1 MRKFILEKVG
11 SSGGLERTT
20 TCSLNGL
27 SAVITPSI
35 WILTKSG
42 AIPTLTPETVEMG
55 GLSADSEMFA
65 GLLVP
70 LQDLIKSADVFQ
82 SYQKGEILLSIKF
95 RKFSLDN
102 QPVQKVI
109 LILDLLGYYKFV
121 NNQISPHLI
130 LTKTN
135 FTNFRPL

>member
-1 MRKFILEKVG
+1 MFLFQNISTKIMRKFILEKVG

-95 RKFSLDN
+95 RKFYF
-102 QPVQKVI
+102 
-109 LILDLLGYYKFV
+109 LLFIKFHKFYFLFYYK
-121 NNQISPHLI
+121 
-130 LTKTN
+130 
-135 FTNFRPL
+135 